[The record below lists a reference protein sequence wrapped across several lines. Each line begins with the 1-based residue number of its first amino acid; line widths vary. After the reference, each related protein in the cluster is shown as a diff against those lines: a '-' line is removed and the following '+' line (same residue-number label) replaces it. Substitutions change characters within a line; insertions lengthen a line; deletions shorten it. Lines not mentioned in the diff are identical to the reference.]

1 MSSIR
6 YINLKKTPQKW
17 RTDYFGDFEAP
28 LTEYPLP
35 EPTYWEVQECVGS
48 GLGYIKTFD
57 ELSVGQ
63 SILIGGICWE
73 VFQSSGEEPVVL
85 DYTDVYADCAACQ
98 VVNPTPTPTP
108 TITSTPTV
116 TPSPTNQTP
125 TPTPSITASITPT
138 VTPTFTPTPSST
150 PAPETFFLLAEN
162 SDELLTEDSRNI
174 LVESGTSLVLSAMTF
189 SSPFGPASTYVGDY
203 RYIGNGYYGYN
214 GSAIVFYS
222 GATPDGQLFSVWEN
236 VSDPNI
242 NFHYMDVTI
251 GVITPSWRF
260 LNTSTS
266 NAIADDVEWVI
277 SNTSVNDDS
286 VGYLAPGTYNLGS
299 FQSTF
304 TYQ

>member
-63 SILIGGICWE
+63 SILIDGVCWE
-73 VFQSSGEEPVVL
+73 VFQLSGEEPVLL

-108 TITSTPTV
+108 TMTSTPQPTT
-116 TPSPTNQTP
+116 TPEP
-125 TPTPSITASITPT
+125 TPTPTASITPS
-138 VTPTFTPTPSST
+138 VTPTLTPTPSST
-150 PAPETFFLLAEN
+150 PIPVETFFLLAEN

-174 LVESGTSLVLSAMTF
+174 LVESGTSQVLSAMTF
-189 SSPFGPASTYVGDY
+189 SSPFGAASDYVGDY
-203 RYIGNGYYGYN
+203 QYVGNGYYGYN

-222 GATPDGQLFSVWEN
+222 GATPDGQLFSVWEK
-236 VSDPNI
+236 VSNPNI
-242 NFHYMDVTI
+242 NFHYMDVTL

-277 SNTSVNDDS
+277 SNTSVNDDG
-286 VGYLAPGTYNLGS
+286 VGYLSPGTYSSGS